1 MHGYSAGTHWSPLT
15 RIAFRFLFLY
25 VAFAFFSAIL
35 QLVPLLGM
43 VGYWHDQAV
52 QPFYAWIGK
61 VVFGLEITVFPNG
74 SGDTTYNWVQSL
86 SHVVF
91 ALMGAAIWSVIDWRR
106 ASYPWLKDG
115 LWIVMR
121 FVLASAMFGYG
132 INKVFGLQFPEPGMQ
147 RLLQDYGDSSPMGL
161 MWTFMGASQPY
172 TMFAGWMETIGG
184 LLLCFRRTQLVGALW
199 TAGVMANVFVLNMC
213 YDIPVK
219 LYSLHLLLLALV
231 IAAPDMQRLLRMFLL
246 NKPVPRADLRGPW
259 TKPWLRRTAF
269 GVKLAWV
276 GFTVPF
282 MFWQMSE
289 MRYVYGSLA
298 PKGELDGTWEVVEF
312 RKDGIELPPLVTDE
326 TRWRYFTIIDRPD
339 WKQAIVT
346 HMKGVNGR
354 WRLEIKGD
362 TESASA
368 TTASEGAGASI
379 ESGPTKGALE
389 LREMTVAAGDDATK
403 APLAGT
409 LAYTRDSEKS
419 LRVTGE
425 IAGTR
430 IEAVCER
437 REPKDFLLMNRGFH
451 WINEIPFNR

>member
-1 MHGYSAGTHWSPLT
+1 MHGHSAGTHWSPLT